1 MPLSPKK
8 AKAKADAERRE
19 REKYAPGTSARL
31 PLPYKPSPEV
41 AKWLTTEKRHWAE
54 DAVAEA
60 LAKEPVKCCLAPDWK
75 DEFTGKDVRHEL
87 EWPAPPEGYQI
98 GVTNRDYPR
107 ESRAFGD
114 VSMEGHHGFLS
125 RAARAR
131 QYDGITRNWFPEKG
145 ADSA

>member
-41 AKWLTTEKRHWAE
+41 AKWLSVEKKEWAE

-60 LAKEPVKCCLAPDWK
+60 LAREPVKCCLEPNWK
-75 DEFTGKDVRHEL
+75 DEFTGKDLKHEL

-145 ADSA
+145 AGPA

>member
-19 REKYAPGTSARL
+19 REKYPPGTSARL
-31 PLPYKPSPEV
+31 PLPSKPSPEV
-41 AKWLTTEKRHWAE
+41 AKWLSTEKKEWCE

-60 LAKEPVKCCLAPDWK
+60 LAREPVKCCLEPNWK

-145 ADSA
+145 AASA

>member
-1 MPLSPKK
+1 MRDAGDGASPL
-8 AKAKADAERRE
+8 
-19 REKYAPGTSARL
+19 
-31 PLPYKPSPEV
+31 
-41 AKWLTTEKRHWAE
+41 
-54 DAVAEA
+54 
-60 LAKEPVKCCLAPDWK
+60 VKCCLAPDWK

-98 GVTNRDYPR
+98 GVTNRDYPS

-145 ADSA
+145 AASA

>member
-8 AKAKADAERRE
+8 KAKADAERRE
-19 REKYAPGTSARL
+19 REKYPPGTSARL

-41 AKWLTTEKRHWAE
+41 AKWLTTEKKHWAE

-60 LAKEPVKCCLAPDWK
+60 LAREPVKCCLAPDWK
-75 DEFTGKDVRHEL
+75 DEFTGKDIKHDK
-87 EWPAPPEGYQI
+87 EWPAPPEGYQL

-125 RAARAR
+125 RAARGR